1 MYIEWSYAAYMAM
14 SVLLTVWVA
23 HALHSRGRIF
33 LVDRFG
39 GNEPLTDSI
48 NYLLVVGFYL
58 VNIGFVTLAMRS
70 GRTLV
75 NMRQVIEFLSTKI
88 GLVLLLLGS
97 MHFLNLLV
105 LMRVRH
111 RPAVAQ

>member
-1 MYIEWSYAAYMAM
+1 MYIEWSYAAYMAL
-14 SVLLTVWVA
+14 SILLTVWVA

-39 GNEPLTDSI
+39 GNEPLADSI

-58 VNIGFVTLAMRS
+58 VNIGFVTLALRS
-70 GRTLV
+70 NATLS
-75 NMRQVIEFLSTKI
+75 NWRQVIEFLSSKI
-88 GLVLLLLGS
+88 GLVLLLLGG
-97 MHFLNLLV
+97 MHFLNLLL

-111 RPAVAQ
+111 RPVMDR

>member
-1 MYIEWSYAAYMAM
+1 
-14 SVLLTVWVA
+14 
-23 HALHSRGRIF
+23 
-33 LVDRFG
+33 
-39 GNEPLTDSI
+39 
-48 NYLLVVGFYL
+48 
-58 VNIGFVTLAMRS
+58 
-70 GRTLV
+70 
-75 NMRQVIEFLSTKI
+75 MRQVIEFLSTKI